1 MQTID
6 NSQQKSTEI
15 NNNHNTRK
23 VRCER
28 YQPAQSKT
36 GLNWFAPNV
45 MQLLLH
51 IIQSPV
57 GLLIVIGKNVNL
69 GKSESLGGMYFNAD
83 TNHPSVIQQTLPHS
97 RLTHRKIYYI
107 VFIPHSKPSYLT
119 VNCSDFTNYRGNMCY
134 YSKYSLLCKITI
146 GSFIRLHIK
155 LDTCGSA

>member
-1 MQTID
+1 MRDI
-6 NSQQKSTEI
+6 NPLNQKQDWTD
-15 NNNHNTRK
+15 
-23 VRCER
+23 
-28 YQPAQSKT
+28 
-36 GLNWFAPNV
+36 
-45 MQLLLH
+45 LLLTWCSCCSTLFSH
-51 IIQSPV
+51 PS
-57 GLLIVIGKNVNL
+57 GYSLSL
-69 GKSESLGGMYFNAD
+69 GKMSTWENQKVLGGMYFNAD

-146 GSFIRLHIK
+146 GSFILLHIK